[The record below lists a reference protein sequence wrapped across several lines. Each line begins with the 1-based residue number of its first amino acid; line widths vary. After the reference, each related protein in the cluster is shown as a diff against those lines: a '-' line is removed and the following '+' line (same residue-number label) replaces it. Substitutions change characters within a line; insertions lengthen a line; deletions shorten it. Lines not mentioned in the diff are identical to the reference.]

1 MESASGSVSLSVSG
15 EGPQETIS
23 VSLADTD
30 FGVFVCGFDANS
42 GQLYC
47 YDKTADYAERHV
59 EIIPL
64 YAFSNP
70 CGDHSALCSQ

>member
-1 MESASGSVSLSVSG
+1 MHLGSVSSSVSG
-15 EGPQETIS
+15 EGPSVNTIS

-64 YAFSNP
+64 YALSN
-70 CGDHSALCSQ
+70 L